1 MHSRENMDNESLSS
15 PLVSLLSATRARFE
29 DLRME
34 PPRSRVFVFSFL
46 PDEKTFQIVL
56 RMKNTPGALSSI
68 LELLSP
74 RVDLISISTYSL
86 DERTAICNGFAKA
99 LSKEETSGKL
109 EQLIEK
115 SEMVEDVVVGES
127 DEGLLVNGLGSGLE
141 DNLGRSRMLMTS
153 VGLSRTFDRL
163 VEVFGSGGK
172 TILFEEGSALGRA
185 NASYARRLIGPE
197 LAKRK
202 LKTIYSSSGAT
213 GLGRITFK
221 GEPSLLD
228 FELKVDDC
236 FECSSYGKVRK
247 SCDWIRG
254 QLSGGLSTYLDAKL
268 ACEEVRCRF
277 RGDPAC
283 EFHLKKVEP
292 GA

>member
-1 MHSRENMDNESLSS
+1 
-15 PLVSLLSATRARFE
+15 
-29 DLRME
+29 ME
-34 PPRSRVFVFSFL
+34 PPKSNVFVFSFM
-46 PDEKTFQIVL
+46 PNEKTFQMVL
-56 RMKNTPGALSSI
+56 RMKSNPGALSSV
-68 LELLSP
+68 LDLLSS
-74 RVDLISISTYSL
+74 RVDLISINAYNAY
-86 DERTAICNGFAKA
+86 EKTAVCNGYARA
-99 LSKEETSGKL
+99 LSKEETATKL
-109 EQLIEK
+109 EQLIRK
-115 SEMVEDVVVGES
+115 SGMVEEVVVGES
-127 DEGLLVNGLGSGLE
+127 DEGLLVDGLGSGLE

-185 NASYARRLIGPE
+185 NATYARRLIGAE

-213 GLGRITFK
+213 GLGKITFK
-221 GEPSLLD
+221 DEPSLLD

-254 QLSGGLSTYLDAKL
+254 QLSGGLSTYLDTKL

>member
-1 MHSRENMDNESLSS
+1 MIQHVIIYVDI
-15 PLVSLLSATRARFE
+15 PLPQVN
-29 DLRME
+29 LRME
-34 PPRSRVFVFSFL
+34 PPKSRLFVFSFL
-46 PDEKTFQIVL
+46 PDEKTFQMVL
-56 RMKNTPGALSSI
+56 RMKNVPGALSSV
-68 LELLSP
+68 LELLSS
-74 RVDLISISTYSL
+74 RVDLISISTYNV
-86 DERTAICNGFAKA
+86 DRGTAICNGFAKA
-99 LSKEETSGKL
+99 LSKEETSRKL
-109 EQLIEK
+109 EQLIKK
-115 SEMVEDVVVGES
+115 SGIVEDVVVGES

-141 DNLGRSRMLMTS
+141 DNLGRPRTLMTS

-163 VEVFGSGGK
+163 VEVFGSGGE

-185 NASYARRLIGPE
+185 NASYARGLIGPE

-213 GLGRITFK
+213 GLGKITFK
-221 GEPSLLD
+221 GEPSSLD
-228 FELKVDDC
+228 FELKVDGC
-236 FECSSYGKVRK
+236 FECSSKGKVRK

-283 EFHLKKVEP
+283 EFRLSKAETE
-292 GA
+292 A